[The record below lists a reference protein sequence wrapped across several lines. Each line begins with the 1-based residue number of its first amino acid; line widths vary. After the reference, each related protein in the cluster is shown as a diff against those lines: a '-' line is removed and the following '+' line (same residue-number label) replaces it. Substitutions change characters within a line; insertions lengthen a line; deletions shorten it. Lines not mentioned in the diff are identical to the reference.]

1 MYKKSII
8 NSMSSSEDNELFTGS
23 GNPDFITSLGNSK
36 SSRSGNLVNG
46 NSKSFPVKK
55 NVTSTRVTRKSSPK
69 SSSHSKIDDIDI
81 DKEMEMLF
89 DIAHQTNVMIKNN
102 DYQSQESS
110 NKKISKKNKKSE
122 NEENKCSHEDTINE
136 NGIDVCIN
144 CGIAL
149 YDKINNE
156 AEWRY
161 YGDNDN
167 QHSIDPSRCQYRKG
181 QERGI
186 QNELASLGFPQQIIE
201 ISDKLYN
208 KATQGDIKRSNL
220 RKGIMLACVFQAYMN
235 INKPQTT
242 EKLQEIFG
250 IERKVVTGGIN
261 YFRKKV
267 PKEDIKISYITAE
280 HFIPDILD
288 TFNINKEHTNNILEL
303 YKNIESKGNLIDRRN
318 PQSVGKGLVYYY
330 LKKMNVDISPAKF
343 GKLTKLSESTL
354 INIVN
359 EIDSIL

>member
-1 MYKKSII
+1 
-8 NSMSSSEDNELFTGS
+8 MSLTEENELFIG
-23 GNPDFITSLGNSK
+23 PDRVN
-36 SSRSGNLVNG
+36 SSR
-46 NSKSFPVKK
+46 SFPVKK
-55 NVTSTRVTRKSSPK
+55 NVSSRVQAVARKSSPK
-69 SSSHSKIDDIDI
+69 SASHSKIDDIDI
-81 DKEMEMLF
+81 DKEIEMLF
-89 DIAHQTNVMIKNN
+89 DIAQQTNNMIKNN
-102 DYQSQESS
+102 EDKVSS
-110 NKKISKKNKKSE
+110 NSGLGHGNNGSELLNKKISKKNKKSE

-186 QNELASLGFPQQIIE
+186 QNELIALGFPHQIVE

-303 YKNIESKGNLIDRRN
+303 YKNIETKGNLIDRRN

>member
-1 MYKKSII
+1 MNKKIT
-8 NSMSSSEDNELFTGS
+8 NTNMSSIRD
-23 GNPDFITSLGNSK
+23 I
-36 SSRSGNLVNG
+36 SSRNQDDKEKKDKSKI
-46 NSKSFPVKK
+46 NSKSFPVSGEQKK
-55 NVTSTRVTRKSSPK
+55 ASPRLSSK
-69 SSSHSKIDDIDI
+69 KKISLSHSKIESQEVKVDEDLD
-81 DKEMEMLF
+81 MLF
-89 DIAHQTNVMIKNN
+89 DIAIQTNKI
-102 DYQSQESS
+102 E
-110 NKKISKKNKKSE
+110 KKD
-122 NEENKCSHEDTINE
+122 NKCNHEETINE

-167 QHSIDPSRCQYRKG
+167 QHSSDPSRCQYRKG

-186 QNELASLGFPQQIIE
+186 QNELALLGFSQQIIE
-201 ISDKLYN
+201 ISDNLYN
-208 KATQGDIKRSNL
+208 KVTKGEIKRSNL

-242 EKLQEIFG
+242 EKLQEIFQ

-261 YFRKKV
+261 YFRKRV
-267 PKEDIKISYITAE
+267 PKEDINIKYITAE
-280 HFIPDILD
+280 HFIPDILE
-288 TFNINKEHTNNILEL
+288 TFNINNEHKDNILEL
-303 YKNIESKGNLIDRRN
+303 YKNIEAKGNLIDRRN

-330 LKKMNVDISPAKF
+330 LKKMNADISPAKF

-359 EIDSIL
+359 EIDNVLYRN